1 MTCRAKQCARTRQ
14 AWQRTCG
21 RHSTYLTNISSP
33 QGNGSCRKQEPRGFR
48 KYVTL
53 YDMITCLKHG
63 SAHRAPTI
71 VHTPC
76 CADTGRESMDC
87 RREPSRTGFG
97 KSGLL
102 KTWPLAPQNRENT
115 GYAEGTMDAQIPVG
129 VYTQTTPPC
138 GTTDKWERRA
148 RNTGR
153 RTLGVGHRKHNIGHA
168 APEAGYQ
175 PLSGWEQRARDA
187 GCGTPGA
194 EYRLRKTRVRNR
206 PRKQW
211 PRRHRTRGNA
221 RGKHR
226 PRNRPR
232 KYGARNRPQKHRPGP
247 KPR

>member
-102 KTWPLAPQNRENT
+102 KNMAIGSAKSGEHRIRRGNNGRANT
-115 GYAEGTMDAQIPVG
+115 GWGLYPNYASMRYHGQMGTSGPEHRAQNV
-129 VYTQTTPPC
+129 
-138 GTTDKWERRA
+138 
-148 RNTGR
+148 
-153 RTLGVGHRKHNIGHA
+153 
-168 APEAGYQ
+168 
-175 PLSGWEQRARDA
+175 
-187 GCGTPGA
+187 GCGTS
-194 EYRLRKTRVRNR
+194 
-206 PRKQW
+206 
-211 PRRHRTRGNA
+211 
-221 RGKHR
+221 
-226 PRNRPR
+226 
-232 KYGARNRPQKHRPGP
+232 
-247 KPR
+247 